1 MSDDKQKQG
10 GKVEGEGSYTASR
23 AYNEG
28 VKRTVESGKVEG
40 AARDA
45 AEATKGPEAEELRK
59 AEAEGKRHSHGE
71 DPKLKR

>member
-1 MSDDKQKQG
+1 MADDKQKQG
-10 GKVEGEGSYTASR
+10 GKVEGEGSYSATR

-45 AEATKGPEAEELRK
+45 AKAVQGKEAEELRQ

-71 DPKLKR
+71 DPQLKR